1 MKKKDNLLTKRK
13 IQAINTRKIIL
24 DSAVALMEK
33 SSFDNITIEDIS
45 QKAGVSVGAFYH
57 YFKSKYDIFI
67 EAFDRADSYYK
78 NNVAGKLKHK
88 SSLKNIE
95 KYFWYYAKLNSD
107 VGLDTLRLLYNSN
120 NKIFVDKG
128 RYLQIL
134 LSDIIK
140 TGQQNNEITDE
151 MSTDEIVDYF
161 FTVARGVAYHWCLSD
176 ASYDLVEKM
185 QSYIGRIIPTVKK

>member
-1 MKKKDNLLTKRK
+1 MEKETNKLTKRK

-24 DSAVALMEK
+24 DSVVALMEN

-67 EAFDRADSYYK
+67 EAFDRADSHFR

-88 SSLKNIE
+88 SSIENIE
-95 KYFWYYAKLNSD
+95 KYFWYYAKLNLD

-120 NKIFVDKG
+120 NKIFIDKG
-128 RYLQIL
+128 RYLQTL

-140 TGQQNNEITDE
+140 TGQQKGEIIDD
-151 MSTDEIVDYF
+151 MSADEIVDYL
-161 FTVARGVAYHWCLSD
+161 FTVARGVAYHWCISN
-176 ASYDLVEKM
+176 AGFNIRERMK
-185 QSYIGRIIPTVKK
+185 SYIKRVLPTIKK